1 MTDNLKTAFKP
12 DINKPLDL
20 PQCGSW
26 PEAVHKFDPDSVL
39 AIQTAMAAG
48 RPLLIRG
55 EPGIGKSQIARAAA
69 EFLRAPLITHVINA
83 RAESEDLL
91 YTFDAV
97 SRLAQAQLMGSMREH
112 ENRAANIESQLA
124 EKLYVRPGCLWWAFN
139 WESALKQ
146 SGACRGS
153 APPPKSPVDWDREKA
168 GCVVLIDEIDK
179 ADTDVPNS
187 LLESLGNLGFYVPYT
202 QESVALQKG
211 APRPLVIITTN
222 EERELPA
229 AFLRRCLVYQ
239 MSLPPGRDAQLEYL
253 KQRGKVHFPNGDIA
267 ENTYLA
273 AAEQLLRDREDAKQ
287 YGLVRP
293 GCAEYLDLLTAL
305 ADLCPSDAA
314 AQRNLLDRIGKFA
327 LRKNPEGDV
336 A

>member
-1 MTDNLKTAFKP
+1 MTDNLKTQFKP
-12 DINKPLDL
+12 NLDEPLPL
-20 PQCGSW
+20 PQSGSW
-26 PEAVHKFDPDSVL
+26 PAAVHTFDEDSVL

-55 EPGIGKSQIARAAA
+55 EPGIGKSQLARAAA
-69 EFLRAPLITHVINA
+69 EFLKAPLITHVINA

-91 YTFDAV
+91 YTYDAV
-97 SRLAQAQLMGSMREH
+97 SRLARAQLMASLGDRTLGDEDIKSE
-112 ENRAANIESQLA
+112 LA
-124 EKLYVRPGCLWWAFN
+124 EKLYVRPGCLWWAFD
-139 WESALKQ
+139 WQSAEAQAELCRVGALQPESPEEWQ
-146 SGACRGS
+146 Q
-153 APPPKSPVDWDREKA
+153 DRV

-187 LLESLGNLGFYVPYT
+187 LLESLGNTGFYVPYT
-202 QESVALQKG
+202 QKSIALLKG
-211 APRPLVIITTN
+211 SPRPLVIITTN

-273 AAEQLLRDREDAKQ
+273 AAEQLLRDREDARQ

-305 ADLCPSDAA
+305 AELCPSDAA
-314 AQRNLLDRIGKFA
+314 AQRNLLDKIGKFA
-327 LRKNPEGDV
+327 LRKNPEGD
-336 A
+336 AA